1 MNPQTL
7 PFNPQFQS
15 NLLYLLI
22 TDFEFLRS
30 VVDDL
35 TPNLLD
41 AGESH
46 IKLLKC
52 IIFLYRKLKRSLSE
66 EIVKNTI
73 IQGKAN
79 NIYTSGDVFGMNS
92 IIDAGKFMSTSEK
105 DFIKEK
111 VFEFMKTQ
119 TMALA
124 FSKSLSFFEK
134 GDFDEVYRLVGEA
147 YKKSYGKEYNIG
159 INYSK
164 ELVYNRYLDAP
175 RKGIWSTGFPTLD
188 SYLGGGIAR
197 KECATILSPSGR
209 GKCLGINTPILMSD
223 GTIKLVQNIKVG
235 DKLMGPNG
243 KSRNVLST
251 TLGQDNLY
259 KIIPVKGDPY
269 IVNSCHILSL
279 KRTGHRDYI
288 NLADGQ
294 RILPSHNAPIFV
306 MAEDLFNSTKTVKHC
321 LKGWRP
327 EAVDFENENTN
338 HPIPPYIL
346 GVWLGDGTSAK
357 PEITQLD
364 SSEVVEEFK
373 KYAKTIDC
381 KVIRH
386 DKTSCPTWS
395 IIANGTRNVGRR
407 KDKIAELPIKNEFTE
422 GLRKLNLI
430 KNKHIPNEYIITTK
444 QARLELLAGLLD
456 TDGSLHY
463 EGYDFIQK
471 DETLAKNVAFIARS
485 LGLQVNISK
494 CKKGI
499 KSTGF
504 EGEYWW
510 VNLSGDCSII
520 PVKVSYKKA
529 QVRKQI
535 KNHLLTGITIEQAG
549 FGDYYG
555 FEIDGDRQF
564 LLGDW
569 QVTHNTALLCNF
581 AVSAAKQ
588 NMKTL
593 FITLEMSELQIAQR
607 FDSIISG
614 FSSKEIMEVSDA
626 KVALQKKLDTLFSG
640 NINSLLTIKGFD
652 RGTLSLG
659 ALETYLEK
667 YSIEFG
673 APHVI
678 VLDWLGCMRMPAG
691 FEKKHEA
698 LAEVG
703 DTLVNFSRQFNC
715 SLLTAHQTNRSAVG
729 ADTYS
734 YDSIS
739 ESFASIFG
747 FDIVLGLGSSNKAQ
761 EAGKRTLTI
770 QKSRVGPDSVFV
782 GLQGDQPNQPLTFKF
797 VEAIPEEG
805 EEELLRQENKK

>member
-7 PFNPQFQS
+7 PFNQQFQS
-15 NLLYLLI
+15 NLLSLLI
-22 TDFEFLRS
+22 TDYEFLRS

-41 AGESH
+41 AGEGH

-52 IIFLYRKLKRSLSE
+52 IIYLYRKTKRPLTE

-73 IQGKAN
+73 LQGKVN
-79 NIYTSGDVFGMNS
+79 NIYTAGDIFGMNS
-92 IIDAGKFMSTSEK
+92 IIDSGKFMTNSEK

-124 FSKSLSFFEK
+124 FSKSLSYFEK
-134 GDFDEVYRLVGEA
+134 GDFDEVYKLVGDA

-159 INYSK
+159 INYSS
-164 ELVYNRYLDAP
+164 EQVFTRYMDAP

-209 GKCLGINTPILMSD
+209 GK
-223 GTIKLVQNIKVG
+223 
-235 DKLMGPNG
+235 
-243 KSRNVLST
+243 
-251 TLGQDNLY
+251 
-259 KIIPVKGDPY
+259 
-269 IVNSCHILSL
+269 
-279 KRTGHRDYI
+279 
-288 NLADGQ
+288 
-294 RILPSHNAPIFV
+294 
-306 MAEDLFNSTKTVKHC
+306 
-321 LKGWRP
+321 
-327 EAVDFENENTN
+327 
-338 HPIPPYIL
+338 
-346 GVWLGDGTSAK
+346 
-357 PEITQLD
+357 
-364 SSEVVEEFK
+364 
-373 KYAKTIDC
+373 
-381 KVIRH
+381 
-386 DKTSCPTWS
+386 
-395 IIANGTRNVGRR
+395 
-407 KDKIAELPIKNEFTE
+407 
-422 GLRKLNLI
+422 
-430 KNKHIPNEYIITTK
+430 
-444 QARLELLAGLLD
+444 
-456 TDGSLHY
+456 
-463 EGYDFIQK
+463 
-471 DETLAKNVAFIARS
+471 
-485 LGLQVNISK
+485 
-494 CKKGI
+494 
-499 KSTGF
+499 
-504 EGEYWW
+504 
-510 VNLSGDCSII
+510 
-520 PVKVSYKKA
+520 
-529 QVRKQI
+529 
-535 KNHLLTGITIEQAG
+535 
-549 FGDYYG
+549 
-555 FEIDGDRQF
+555 
-564 LLGDW
+564 
-569 QVTHNTALLCNF
+569 TALLCNF

-614 FSSKEIMEVSDA
+614 FSSKELMEVSEA
-626 KVALQKKLDTLFSG
+626 KVSLQKKLNTLFSG
-640 NINSLLTIKGFD
+640 NINNLLTVKGFD

-659 ALETYLEK
+659 GLETYLEK

-673 APHVI
+673 SPHVI
-678 VLDWLGCMRMPAG
+678 VLDWLGCMRMPSG

-703 DTLVNFSRQFNC
+703 DTLVNYSRQFNC